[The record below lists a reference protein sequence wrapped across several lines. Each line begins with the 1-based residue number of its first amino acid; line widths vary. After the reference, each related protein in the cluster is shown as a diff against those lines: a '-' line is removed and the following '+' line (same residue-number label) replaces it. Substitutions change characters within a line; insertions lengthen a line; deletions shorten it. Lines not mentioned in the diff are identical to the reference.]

1 MQAKNIDAPSQK
13 PVQDWSD
20 RTPVPTGAV
29 NIVRMWNEHQ
39 LHVPDRDD
47 VFPWELGLEKLDAGR
62 LYWHV
67 TQATDGGA
75 HVRPVFAVV
84 CDGVLCST
92 SSATARKTERLARDA
107 RCTLATSTDD
117 MDFVYEGV
125 ATRVHDVDRA
135 ERIARGLSRQVRVAR
150 RGDRRRHLR
159 GTLRRSFSRSAALPR
174 LRLRA
179 DHRSRVRHRRAPGL
193 ALDALGLRPM
203 TAALVRSGRC

>member
-1 MQAKNIDAPSQK
+1 MTERN
-13 PVQDWSD
+13 
-20 RTPVPTGAV
+20 PVPSGAV

-39 LHVPDRDD
+39 LHVPDRGD
-47 VFPWELGLEKLDAGR
+47 VFPWDLGLEKLDAGR

-67 TQATDGGA
+67 THANDGGA

-92 SSATARKTERLARDA
+92 SSASARKTDRLARDA

-135 ERIARGLSRQVRVAR
+135 GRIAQAYHRKYGWPVEVTGDAAFDAPFAAPSAGPPPFLVYAFEPVTVRGF
-150 RGDRRRHLR
+150 GTDEHLA
-159 GTLRRSFSRSAALPR
+159 SRSTR
-174 LRLRA
+174 WDFDR
-179 DHRSRVRHRRAPGL
+179 
-193 ALDALGLRPM
+193 
-203 TAALVRSGRC
+203 